1 MTPPLDELLAL
12 FEGDRA
18 TAMYDEVVTEREH
31 ALQAAQLAEA
41 AGAPD
46 VTVAAA
52 LLHDVGRLLIEADPA
67 FVAADRGHDKVGER
81 HLRQWFGP
89 GVTAPVGLHVAAK
102 RYLCAVEADYLE
114 RLSAVSVRS
123 LAVQGG
129 PMSENEVVAFRA
141 RAGLGGCGPAAA
153 VGRRGQAGGP
163 PDQDGGGLPAVAGRS
178 GRDAETLVRPPHDD
192 LSPCRGRRTGDQ
204 SRLARSRTLSM
215 ASSTLSLTVSTA
227 SLSASAGLVDLAFGL
242 QVVVV
247 GQRAGCFLGAT
258 LGFVHLACHV
268 GLLVGG
274 EHMTYPG
281 SGDLEAGAQR
291 SALRHQADRWAAAAR

>member
-12 FEGDRA
+12 FDGDRA

-102 RYLCAVEADYLE
+102 RYLCAVEADYRE

-129 PMSENEVVAFRA
+129 PMNEAESATFRA
-141 RAGLGGCGPAAA
+141 REGWEAA
-153 VGRRGQAGGP
+153 VQLRRW
-163 PDQDGGGLPAVAGRS
+163 DDGAKLRDHPTKTVADYRPMLEG
-178 GRDAETLVRPPHDD
+178 LVRH
-192 LSPCRGRRTGDQ
+192 
-204 SRLARSRTLSM
+204 
-215 ASSTLSLTVSTA
+215 
-227 SLSASAGLVDLAFGL
+227 
-242 QVVVV
+242 
-247 GQRAGCFLGAT
+247 
-258 LGFVHLACHV
+258 
-268 GLLVGG
+268 
-274 EHMTYPG
+274 
-281 SGDLEAGAQR
+281 
-291 SALRHQADRWAAAAR
+291 